1 MSKKILLPAII
12 GSIIVGL
19 LLLLLL
25 LFYPS
30 QTYSKSIFS
39 WHKDPMLPENKN
51 QVNHICKTLGITA
64 FYQCFPAE
72 SLYEENT
79 ISFLQAMQEQ
89 HIAVYYLT
97 GEPQWALEEHGDTIK
112 QEIDKIAAFNAT
124 LDEAI
129 HIKGIVLDIEPYL
142 TDNWAENER
151 VIMEQYA
158 QNMLQTYAYAQ
169 KKHVQLIACIP
180 YWFDNTYPD
189 ILDQIIALGCDE
201 IAIMNYH
208 RKNERK
214 NIENEV
220 QLAQK
225 YAKPIICIAELQEP
239 GKHGLTP
246 INTYY
251 DVGLE
256 AVQSTWDDLHGYFG
270 YSQLSFSYHY
280 YNPVQ
285 ELITKLDSS
294 E

>member
-1 MSKKILLPAII
+1 
-12 GSIIVGL
+12 
-19 LLLLLL
+19 
-25 LFYPS
+25 
-30 QTYSKSIFS
+30 
-39 WHKDPMLPENKN
+39 
-51 QVNHICKTLGITA
+51 
-64 FYQCFPAE
+64 
-72 SLYEENT
+72 
-79 ISFLQAMQEQ
+79 MQE
-89 HIAVYYLT
+89 
-97 GEPQWALEEHGDTIK
+97 
-112 QEIDKIAAFNAT
+112 
-124 LDEAI
+124 
-129 HIKGIVLDIEPYL
+129 
-142 TDNWAENER
+142 
-151 VIMEQYA
+151 
-158 QNMLQTYAYAQ
+158 QTYAYAQ